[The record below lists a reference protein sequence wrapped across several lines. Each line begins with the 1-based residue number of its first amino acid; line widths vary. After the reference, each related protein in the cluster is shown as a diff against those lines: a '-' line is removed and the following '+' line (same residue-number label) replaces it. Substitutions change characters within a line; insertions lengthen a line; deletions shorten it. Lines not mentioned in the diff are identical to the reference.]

1 MMYDPLALDRQR
13 QDQETLRRRAAH
25 APQQPARGPKPPREA
40 RRRHGLLRR
49 LTTATS
55 SS

>member
-13 QDQETLRRRAAH
+13 QDQAEIRRRVAR
-25 APQQPARGPKPPREA
+25 APQPTRGPKPTRESH
-40 RRRHGLLRR
+40 RRHHVLRR

-55 SS
+55 SF